1 MGSWCPFPWELVR
14 WYGERHIVGD
24 GHTVT
29 SSSFKLLVACL
40 WGSGKWGWVERWPQ
54 ERYTSVLAGSG
65 AGAS

>member
-1 MGSWCPFPWELVR
+1 MGTCEMVWGGGHV
-14 WYGERHIVGD
+14 VGD

-40 WGSGKWGWVERWPQ
+40 WGSGKWGWVERCPQ
-54 ERYTSVLAGSG
+54 ERCASVLAGTG